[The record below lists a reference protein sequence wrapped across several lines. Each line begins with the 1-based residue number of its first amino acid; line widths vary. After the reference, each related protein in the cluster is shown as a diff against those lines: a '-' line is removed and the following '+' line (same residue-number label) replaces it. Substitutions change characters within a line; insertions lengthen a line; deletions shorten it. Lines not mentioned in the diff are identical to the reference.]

1 MANHGP
7 AGIIVILV
15 FTGLVTG
22 VTATEITGCTVI
34 DTPGT
39 YELVNS
45 IFQSTDEVCFK
56 ITTSDVTIDGKDHVV
71 VGVTRDGYT
80 TAVKISSGS
89 DIADVTIRNMVIQ
102 DWVIG
107 IAATKLKGG
116 TISGNVIEQTTIGIQ
131 LNSCTDTVVQ
141 GNTIQNWYMRIAAT
155 NLKGGTISGNVIA
168 QMTEGI
174 QLNSCTDTV
183 VQGNTIENTGVGIH
197 FGITDQMPDP
207 TGNTIA
213 ENQLKDNDRGIFTA
227 GHDNRISKNTIRN
240 SASIGIVVMD
250 RESHVEGNFIDGGGD
265 GIRISGGQQNWIK
278 ENDIWKSQEAGICLM
293 DDARGNTIWDN
304 SIYKSEITSI
314 FILQCSDNTFVN
326 NYLFSDTNF
335 LMTGDA
341 PNTWNTQQ
349 TPGKN
354 IVNGPYLGGN
364 YWGQPNGMG
373 FSQICFDADPIDGI
387 CDSALMLHDNNIDE
401 LPLADLTGRV
411 VQVTPDADTSVNAG
425 AGYDQVY
432 GKRVPVRDLNF
443 GGSSGIV
450 VQRGQRCMPG
460 FSFWEAALIRFN
472 LSHIAP
478 GVGIRKATLN
488 LTQSTLMPE
497 PVGVHRVL
505 LPWTERE
512 ATFNRPCT
520 ACTPWSGGWDGG
532 VNFVAAPTDTIYV
545 TGEVGRSYTW
555 DVTADV
561 QTFVDGLPNHGWM
574 LRSAETRGQSDYS
587 RTAFYSRESTVGGVF
602 RGPVLEIEFGT
613 NGGGGDF
620 G

>member
-1 MANHGP
+1 MHRAA
-7 AGIIVILV
+7 AGVGLLIGVMILVVGASAVDITDCGEITAPGHYVMKNDIEGTGNCITITASDVILDGMGSTITGSTLFNGVYAHHAGSITVRNLTVRKEHWGIQYKSVDGGLIEKVTATDNFFGIWVTGSTAIHLKENTVSTNTFGIDIVMCNDCVALGNTVSENKGGGITSAGERNNLSWNTVTKNCDGQWPLGGIVIL
-15 FTGLVTG
+15 
-22 VTATEITGCTVI
+22 
-34 DTPGT
+34 
-39 YELVNS
+39 
-45 IFQSTDEVCFK
+45 
-56 ITTSDVTIDGKDHVV
+56 
-71 VGVTRDGYT
+71 
-80 TAVKISSGS
+80 GS
-89 DIADVTIRNMVIQ
+89 
-102 DWVIG
+102 
-107 IAATKLKGG
+107 K
-116 TISGNVIEQTTIGIQ
+116 
-131 LNSCTDTVVQ
+131 DTVVLENTASENKESGIVLSGSSGTTVLSNRMYKNEQSGIFLLNAEKNSVTSNDIQENRRQ
-141 GNTIQNWYMRIAAT
+141 GIWLDSKSENTIYNNFFFNT
-155 NLKGGTISGNVIA
+155 KNA
-168 QMTEGI
+168 QIGA
-174 QLNSCTDTV
+174 N
-183 VQGNTIENTGVGIH
+183 
-197 FGITDQMPDP
+197 
-207 TGNTIA
+207 
-213 ENQLKDNDRGIFTA
+213 A
-227 GHDNRISKNTIRN
+227 GS
-240 SASIGIVVMD
+240 
-250 RESHVEGNFIDGGGD
+250 
-265 GIRISGGQQNWIK
+265 
-278 ENDIWKSQEAGICLM
+278 
-293 DDARGNTIWDN
+293 
-304 SIYKSEITSI
+304 
-314 FILQCSDNTFVN
+314 
-326 NYLFSDTNF
+326 
-335 LMTGDA
+335 
-341 PNTWNTQQ
+341 NTWNIPK
-349 TPGKN
+349 TPGSN
-354 IVNGPYLGGN
+354 IVRGPYLGGN
-364 YWGQPNGMG
+364 YWGQPDGKG
-373 FSQICFDADPIDGI
+373 FSQTCTDASPVDGI
-387 CDSALMLHDNNIDE
+387 CDKEYPLAKDNTDL
-401 LPLADLTGRV
+401 LPLTNLTGKTG
-411 VQVTPDADTSVNAG
+411 QLTPDADTSVNAG